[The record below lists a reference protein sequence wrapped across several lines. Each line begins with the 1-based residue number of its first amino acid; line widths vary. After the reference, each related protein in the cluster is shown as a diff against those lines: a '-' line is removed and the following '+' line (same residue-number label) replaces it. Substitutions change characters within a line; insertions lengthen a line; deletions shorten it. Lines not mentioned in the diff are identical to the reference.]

1 MTRTIALIAAA
12 ALFAACGGPAEP
24 KAPAGAKPLYET
36 GRDVAADIQAAIA
49 KARAEKKRILV
60 EAGGDWCPWCHT
72 MHKFYEANPKLA
84 ELRDKKFVVV
94 PVAVESG
101 KPLPKALAAYP
112 PPAGFPHLW
121 VLDENGSMLQ
131 SQDTSKLEKGESY
144 DLEKFEFFLKDFGTR
159 R

>member
-1 MTRTIALIAAA
+1 MRTIMLAAA
-12 ALFAACGGPAEP
+12 FALAACGGPAEP
-24 KAPAGAKPLYET
+24 KPAEAPKLYET
-36 GRDVAADIQAAIA
+36 GRDVADDIQAAIG

-72 MHKFYEANPKLA
+72 MHKFYEKNPKLA
-84 ELRDKKFVVV
+84 ELRDQKFVVV
-94 PVAVESG
+94 RVAVDPKE
-101 KPLPKALAAYP
+101 PLPKALAKYP
-112 PPAGFPHLW
+112 PPAGYPHLW